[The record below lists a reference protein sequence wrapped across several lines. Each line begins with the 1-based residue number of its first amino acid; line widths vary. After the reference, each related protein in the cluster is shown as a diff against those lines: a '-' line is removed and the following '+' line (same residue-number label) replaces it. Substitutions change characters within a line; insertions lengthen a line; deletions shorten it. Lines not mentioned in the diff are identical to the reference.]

1 MTFCGCGIAFDFKRA
16 FVFSYE
22 RLGALR
28 WVEGIFD
35 MTQSTIEFEQM
46 TTAMRGRLRPNG
58 ARLLADWL
66 RSYVGLS
73 ESRLLEKLL
82 QELSSPDRRDSKS
95 PRTREWWLAYNADQ
109 QLKRKSA

>member
-1 MTFCGCGIAFDFKRA
+1 
-16 FVFSYE
+16 
-22 RLGALR
+22 
-28 WVEGIFD
+28 

-46 TTAMRGRLRPNG
+46 TTAMRERLRPNE

-73 ESRLLEKLL
+73 ESRLLQKLL
-82 QELSSPDRRDSKS
+82 QELSSPDQRESES
-95 PRTREWWLAYNADQ
+95 PRTREWWRAYASDQ

>member
-1 MTFCGCGIAFDFKRA
+1 
-16 FVFSYE
+16 
-22 RLGALR
+22 
-28 WVEGIFD
+28 VEGIFD

-82 QELSSPDRRDSKS
+82 QELSSPDRRDSES
-95 PRTREWWLAYNADQ
+95 PRTRESSLAYNADQ

>member
-1 MTFCGCGIAFDFKRA
+1 MTFCGCGLAFDFKRA
-16 FVFSYE
+16 FVFHTSD
-22 RLGALR
+22 LALLR
-28 WVEGIFD
+28 WVEGISD
-35 MTQSTIEFEQM
+35 MTQSAIEFEQM

-82 QELSSPDRRDSKS
+82 QELSSPDRRDSES
-95 PRTREWWLAYNADQ
+95 PRTRESWLAYNADQ